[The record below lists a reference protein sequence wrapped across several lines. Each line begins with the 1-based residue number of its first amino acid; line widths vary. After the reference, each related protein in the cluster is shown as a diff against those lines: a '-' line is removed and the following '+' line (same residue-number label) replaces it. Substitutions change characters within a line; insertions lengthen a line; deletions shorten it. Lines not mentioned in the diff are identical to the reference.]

1 MTQEK
6 EEDNA
11 HIPSLNTKKSPHMDT
26 TADTVEIASKLS
38 QKTEKQFKKISLHLD
53 EQDTKLEALKNCDT
67 DLRSDITTVDT
78 KLNDRIVFV
87 DNEFYK
93 IHTKTKEL
101 AAIIEVNRKE
111 RREDIEKT
119 FNIQKEGLKDF
130 KEDVLTIIKANTVS
144 TRWTIPIMF
153 SLILGVVIVA
163 LYGVYNNYQ
172 MIIHHT
178 GYFAL
183 ILNI

>member
-1 MTQEK
+1 MTKEK
-6 EEDNA
+6 HEDEA
-11 HIPSLNTKKSPHMDT
+11 HIPSLHTKKSSHMDT
-26 TADTVEIASKLS
+26 TKDSEEIASKLS
-38 QKTEKQFKKISLHLD
+38 EKTEKQFKKISLHLD
-53 EQDTKLEALKNCDT
+53 EQDQKLEALKNCDS

-78 KLNDRIVFV
+78 KLNERIVFV
-87 DNEFYK
+87 NDEFYK
-93 IHTKTKEL
+93 VHQKTKEL
-101 AAIIEVNRKE
+101 EAIIEVNRKE
-111 RREDIEKT
+111 RREDIENT
-119 FNIQKEGLKDF
+119 FTIQKESLKDF
-130 KEDVLTIIKANTVS
+130 KEDVLSIIKANTMA

-153 SLILGVVIVA
+153 TLLIAIMSVA